1 MAESRVD
8 LGAGSPN
15 AGEVGYYPE
24 GPPKKLSEAEA
35 DVQKDIDDLAPFL
48 EDNYLAQLGLDSLSL
63 DQILRIDDTY
73 SAAGFYAP
81 RIGTIGKGY
90 EMKRAAQ
97 RAAVNELRE
106 RGRDPFGLVAPSLK
120 DTGVSAFKDFVGYS
134 FPTPSDGSEGPE
146 LTRLQKRRGRKYTE
160 EESRQAGLA
169 TLAHELGH
177 AGDIYLTRMLGV
189 DDDIGDDPDLRGYE
203 IDDDVQRDYSGP
215 GVFEEDMGEDYM
227 RLLDIVQRDRGLSPA
242 QSPTEKSYEGPAVRR
257 GVPSRYEGD
266 PFAASVRNSF
276 LQNFISKPRFE
287 GRLAPEEFAEVV
299 LNHPVQD
306 AARRELLR
314 RMAERTPTGGYEY
327 GGEVEKPM
335 GIEKSV
341 TISKVVPY
349 VDPRSA
355 ALGSRLLKQ
364 AGVPGDFASLMQGA
378 DPKVVAQVN
387 RIMARGSTNE
397 ISSPSN
403 GLGVFMQSVIPQ
415 S

>member
-8 LGAGSPN
+8 LGAGSPD

-48 EDNYLAQLGLDSLSL
+48 VDNYLAQLGLDSLSL

-81 RIGTIGKGY
+81 REGTIGKGY
-90 EMKRAAQ
+90 EMKRSAQ
-97 RAAVNELRE
+97 KAAVNELRE
-106 RGRDPFGLVAPSLK
+106 RGRDPFGLVDPSLK
-120 DTGVSAFKDFVGYS
+120 DTGISAFKDFVGYS

-189 DDDIGDDPDLRGYE
+189 DDDIGQDDLRGYE
-203 IDDDVQRDYSGP
+203 VDDDVRRDYSGP
-215 GVFEEDMGEDYM
+215 PLFEEDMGEDYA
-227 RLLDIVQRDRGLSPA
+227 RLMDIVQRDRGLTPA
-242 QSPTEKSYEGPAVRR
+242 QSPAEKDFEGPAVMR
-257 GVPSRYEGD
+257 GIPSRYEGD
-266 PFAASVRNSF
+266 PFAASVR
-276 LQNFISKPRFE
+276 ISPHRPVARRMGR
-287 GRLAPEEFAEVV
+287 GRLAPEEFAEAV

-314 RMAERTPTGGYEY
+314 RMAERTPTGGYAE
-327 GGEVEKPM
+327 GGEVEQPM
-335 GIEKSV
+335 GIERSV

-355 ALGSRLLKQ
+355 AL
-364 AGVPGDFASLMQGA
+364 
-378 DPKVVAQVN
+378 
-387 RIMARGSTNE
+387 
-397 ISSPSN
+397 
-403 GLGVFMQSVIPQ
+403 
-415 S
+415 

>member
-8 LGAGSPN
+8 LGAGSPD

-63 DQILRIDDTY
+63 DQIFRISDTY
-73 SAAGFYAP
+73 NAAGFYSP

-90 EMKRAAQ
+90 QMKRSDQ
-97 RAAVNELRE
+97 KAAVKELRK
-106 RGRDPFGLVAPSLK
+106 RGRDPFGLVDPSLK
-120 DTGVSAFKDFVGYS
+120 DTGVSAFKEFVGYS
-134 FPTPSDGSEGPE
+134 FPTPSDGLEGPE

-189 DDDIGDDPDLRGYE
+189 DDDIGQDDLRGYE
-203 IDDDVQRDYSGP
+203 VDDDVRRDYSGP
-215 GVFEEDMGEDYM
+215 PLFEEDMGEDYA
-227 RLLDIVQRDRGLSPA
+227 RLMDIVQRDRGLAPA
-242 QSPTEKSYEGPAVRR
+242 QSPTQKDFEGRAVRR

-276 LQNFISKPRFE
+276 LQNLISKPRFE

-306 AARRELLR
+306 AARRELFR
-314 RMAERTPTGGYEY
+314 RMAERTPTGGYED
-327 GGEVEKPM
+327 GGEVEQPM

-341 TISKVVPY
+341 TITKVVPY

-364 AGVPGDFASLMQGA
+364 AGIPGDFSSLIQRA
-378 DPKVVAQVN
+378 DPKVMAQVN

-397 ISSPSN
+397 ISSPAN
-403 GLGVFMQSVIPQ
+403 GLGVFMQSVMKQ

>member
-8 LGAGSPN
+8 LGAGSPDG
-15 AGEVGYYPE
+15 GEVGYYPE
-24 GPPKKLSEAEA
+24 GLPKKLSDAEA

-48 EDNYLAQLGLDSLSL
+48 ENNYLAQLGLDSLSL

-73 SAAGFYAP
+73 NAAGFYAP
-81 RIGTIGKGY
+81 RDGTIGKGY
-90 EMKRAAQ
+90 EMKRSAQ
-97 RAAVNELRE
+97 KAAVNELRE
-106 RGRDPFGLVAPSLK
+106 RGRDPFGLVDPSLK
-120 DTGVSAFKDFVGYS
+120 DTGISAFKDFVGYS

-146 LTRLQKRRGRKYTE
+146 LTPLQERHGRKYTE

-169 TLAHELGH
+169 VLAHELGH
-177 AGDIYLTRMLGV
+177 AGDYYLTRMLGV
-189 DDDIGDDPDLRGYE
+189 DDDIGDDPDLSGYE

-242 QSPTEKSYEGPAVRR
+242 QSPTEKSYEGPAVMR
-257 GVPSRYEGD
+257 GIPSRYEGD
-266 PFAASVRNSF
+266 PFAASVRISP
-276 LQNFISKPRFE
+276 LQAFFSRRGR
-287 GRLAPEEFAEVV
+287 GRLAPEEFAEAV

-306 AARRELLR
+306 AAGRELLR
-314 RMAERTPTGGYEY
+314 RMAERTPTGGYAE

-403 GLGVFMQSVIPQ
+403 GLGVFMQSVMQ
-415 S
+415 QG

>member
-1 MAESRVD
+1 M
-8 LGAGSPN
+8 
-15 AGEVGYYPE
+15 
-24 GPPKKLSEAEA
+24 
-35 DVQKDIDDLAPFL
+35 
-48 EDNYLAQLGLDSLSL
+48 
-63 DQILRIDDTY
+63 
-73 SAAGFYAP
+73 
-81 RIGTIGKGY
+81 
-90 EMKRAAQ
+90 
-97 RAAVNELRE
+97 
-106 RGRDPFGLVAPSLK
+106 
-120 DTGVSAFKDFVGYS
+120 
-134 FPTPSDGSEGPE
+134 
-146 LTRLQKRRGRKYTE
+146 
-160 EESRQAGLA
+160 
-169 TLAHELGH
+169 
-177 AGDIYLTRMLGV
+177 
-189 DDDIGDDPDLRGYE
+189 
-203 IDDDVQRDYSGP
+203 
-215 GVFEEDMGEDYM
+215 
-227 RLLDIVQRDRGLSPA
+227 QRDRGLSPA